1 VSARLLLALAAL
13 SGCNLALG
21 LDQGTPIDPDAPSCL
36 TGWRYRVPIDVD
48 NAAGALVDYQVLVT
62 LDARAAIA
70 AHELTGDDLRFA
82 LDDGLPPLRYEV
94 EGALSDSAAK
104 IWVAVPE
111 LPSGRTRLY
120 AYCGNPGAA
129 PWSGGSPFVQGV
141 VENASFEESGA
152 WTIDAVSGPGAIF
165 AATTTWASD
174 AHRSLA
180 ADLEVNGDARP
191 DAQSTISQMVT
202 FPPDGLYVLRFDLD
216 VVAASYGSW
225 FNPDTGV
232 TGFVNQGGFS
242 IDLGNGLDDLWTL
255 RASDNISGPHLGLET
270 GPIGPGASRLRFG
283 VMVTPGDGHGYAKGN
298 LDHLRVRRFASPEPT
313 VAVGAVEAMCD

>member
-1 VSARLLLALAAL
+1 MSARLVLALAAL
-13 SGCNLALG
+13 GGCNLALG
-21 LDQGTPIDPDAPSCL
+21 LDQGTPIDPDSPSCL

-48 NAAGALVDYQVLVT
+48 NPAGALVDYQVLVT

-82 LDDGLPPLRYEV
+82 LDDGLSPLRYEV

-104 IWVAVPE
+104 TWVAVPE

-120 AYCGNPGAA
+120 AYWGNPGAA

-152 WTIDAVSGPGAIF
+152 WTIDTASGPGATF

-174 AHRSLA
+174 ARRSLA
-180 ADLEVNGDARP
+180 VDLETNGDERP
-191 DAQSTISQMVT
+191 QVESTISQVVT
-202 FPPDGLYVLRFDLD
+202 FPAAGSYVLRFDLD
-216 VVAASYGSW
+216 VVAASYGYAV
-225 FNPDTGV
+225 NADTGA
-232 TGFVNQGGFS
+232 TLPINQGGFY
-242 IDLGNGLDDLWTL
+242 IDVGNGLDRLWDLYAT
-255 RASDNISGPHLGLET
+255 DNISGPHLGLET
-270 GPIGPGASRLRFG
+270 SPIGPGSSPLRFG
-283 VMVTPGDGHGYAKGN
+283 VTVTGGDGHGYAKGN